1 MPLHTQKSFKR
12 ATWSVHHYFTSR
24 KKLSQN
30 WHIPSHCNTVTFLGK
45 NHNTSPPSNVYL
57 ALFCMAAQYQL
68 CAWLVLSK
76 RIILA
81 LGHMFWSY
89 WFPPLVLM
97 YSTATV
103 FTIYSQTLWKLYI
116 DFSMQHGALEST
128 PPSLFG
134 PRDRNDL

>member
-12 ATWSVHHYFTSR
+12 ATWSVHHDFASR
-24 KKLSQN
+24 KKKSQN

-45 NHNTSPPSNVYL
+45 NHNTSPSSNVYL
-57 ALFCMAAQYQL
+57 ALFCMAAQYQC

-89 WFPPLVLM
+89 WFPSTGADVLHSHSVYNLLLDPVETLYWLLHVAWGTRIHPIFLVW
-97 YSTATV
+97 S
-103 FTIYSQTLWKLYI
+103 
-116 DFSMQHGALEST
+116 
-128 PPSLFG
+128 
-134 PRDRNDL
+134 